1 MKHLAVIEDEY
12 EIRKSIREALAGSSK
27 IAVDFETDSIEK
39 TISYYRTRRPP
50 HIILL
55 DLNLSGISG
64 IEGLPLLRRHFPG
77 APIIIYS
84 IVDDE
89 DKIFQTI
96 CHGASGYLL
105 KTTPYEEIED
115 HLLVTLEEGGS
126 PISPPIARRILNYF
140 KAFRS
145 NPLIA
150 PSEPPSDIE
159 KAIINMLIDALTYQ
173 EIADKLG
180 ISINGVRYHVK
191 RIYSKLQI
199 KSRGQLTRYFLK

>member
-64 IEGLPLLRRHFPG
+64 IEGLPLLRRVFPG
-77 APIIIYS
+77 APIIIFS

-89 DKIFQTI
+89 DKIFQAI

-105 KTTPYEEIED
+105 KSTPYEELED

-140 KAFRS
+140 NAFR
-145 NPLIA
+145 NNLLIA
-150 PSEPPSDIE
+150 ADEPPSDIE

-180 ISINGVRYHVK
+180 ISINGVRYHIK
-191 RIYSKLQI
+191 RIYSRLQI